1 MKISPEEVTK
11 VARLAR
17 LDLTQDKVEQYAAQL
32 GGILGYMDK
41 LAELNT
47 TDVEPMYT
55 PVDHVSVLRD
65 DVVKKDCTRE
75 DILKNAPDTDGAFFI
90 VPRIV

>member
-1 MKISPEEVTK
+1 MKISPEEVAK

-17 LDLTQDKVEQYAAQL
+17 LDMDQPKIEQYAAQL

-41 LAELNT
+41 LAELDT
-47 TDVEPMYT
+47 ASVEPMYT
-55 PVDHVSVLRD
+55 PVDHVSVLRE
-65 DVVKKDCTRE
+65 DVVRKDCARA
-75 DILKNAPDTDGAFFI
+75 DILKNAPETDGAFFI